1 MPPTP
6 PLDAPDHG
14 HGRVACSGENLWKIS
29 VLQLQSVVGLGS
41 GCWRNDRWI
50 QRNHLKKKNQSLPFH
65 YSRIYV
71 LILFVAA
78 VLPNHINSF
87 TGKIVI
93 GVRSSL

>member
-1 MPPTP
+1 M
-6 PLDAPDHG
+6 D
-14 HGRVACSGENLWKIS
+14 SKKS
-29 VLQLQSVVGLGS
+29 FK
-41 GCWRNDRWI
+41 
-50 QRNHLKKKNQSLPFH
+50 KKKNQSLPFH
-65 YSRIYV
+65 YSRSYV